1 MQSGLLEQL
10 RALRLSHLGQALE
23 QQWSQPGT
31 YLDLSFD
38 ERLGLLLD
46 HELLQRESGKVD
58 RLLRQARLRLSA
70 VPSGLDYRAARGLN
84 RQKMAELLGGG
95 YHQRYQNVLITGP
108 TGCGKTYVACAPGE
122 QACRQHIAV
131 VYWRLSRLL
140 EDLGTGH
147 ADGSDQKQL
156 LKLSKAPLL
165 ILDDWGLDK
174 LSARQSS
181 DLLEVMEDRYG
192 EGSTVI
198 VSQLPVS
205 EWYKMISNPT
215 VADALMDRLMHNGH
229 RLELKSESMRK
240 LAQTDHIG

>member
-10 RALRLSHLGQALE
+10 RALRLSHLSQALE

-58 RLLRQARLRLSA
+58 RLRRQAKLRLSA
-70 VPSGLDYRAARGLN
+70 VPSGLDYRATRGLN
-84 RQKMAELLGGG
+84 RQQMAELLGGG

-108 TGCGKTYVACAPGE
+108 TGCGKTYVACALGE

-131 VYWRLSRLL
+131 GYWRLSRLL

-147 ADGSDQKQL
+147 ADGSYQKQL
-156 LKLSKAPLL
+156 LKLSKTPLL
-165 ILDDWGLDK
+165 ILDDWGLEK

-192 EGSTVI
+192 NGSTVI

-229 RLELKSESMRK
+229 RVDLKGESMRK
-240 LAQTDHIG
+240 LAQTDHIE